1 MASFTKGT
9 FQRNNAKYSGHANQ
23 FMAPKCMIKE
33 KSRTDEWTENII
45 EWTTFYRRNI
55 HRFIQH
61 YFGIELFWYQIIWIY
76 FMSICDV
83 FVTIAS
89 RASAKSWLIAIFAI
103 ARGVLYPNSEVV
115 VVAKL
120 FCDFL

>member
-1 MASFTKGT
+1 
-9 FQRNNAKYSGHANQ
+9 
-23 FMAPKCMIKE
+23 
-33 KSRTDEWTENII
+33 
-45 EWTTFYRRNI
+45 
-55 HRFIQH
+55 
-61 YFGIELFWYQIIWIY
+61 
-76 FMSICDV
+76 MSICDV